1 LVQTVADL
9 EAAREQWSVKHSRP
23 VRIISTSAKSPQG
36 LNGRDCRYLLAE
48 EPLLLVLGT
57 GSGLAP
63 EITDQNYA
71 TFQSI
76 LGVADYNHLPV
87 RAAAAII
94 LDRIF
99 TGR

>member
-1 LVQTVADL
+1 MLSRLAVALVHYPVLNRRNEVVASAVTNL
-9 EAAREQWSVKHSRP
+9 E
-23 VRIISTSAKSPQG
+23 
-36 LNGRDCRYLLAE
+36 
-48 EPLLLVLGT
+48 
-57 GSGLAP
+57 
-63 EITDQNYA
+63 

-76 LGVADYNHLPV
+76 QGVPDYNHLPV